1 MAGEAN
7 AVRLQGRRGWP
18 LATALAR
25 LGTWAAVFLAASA
38 SAQDAGADERG
49 RGPAISGGGTWYT
62 FEQARRGQGAY
73 VEHCASCHSP
83 DLRARSTYISLYAN
97 PALKGAFFWDR
108 WDGQSVH
115 TLLLVIEETMP
126 LDAPGSLDGDTY
138 ADVMAFI
145 LEQNGFEPG
154 NRELPPA
161 AHDPGRLA
169 GMVLERGVARALA
182 QAQEVGAAR
191 RAPPAD
197 DEPPPPFVP
206 AEEPTDDEEA
216 VAPDEEHD
224 GWFLDIQVER
234 ASTVFAERCVR
245 CHGAALQ
252 GIGVAP
258 SLAGEN
264 FLERWDGERVS
275 DLFWVVRHLMP
286 LDDQGTLLPETA
298 ADLVAFILARNG
310 FEAGDRALP
319 PDEAILANYVIERGE
334 TR

>member
-1 MAGEAN
+1 MVGGAN
-7 AVRLQGRRGWP
+7 AARRLGRGGWP
-18 LATALAR
+18 AAALALLATLVAVVA
-25 LGTWAAVFLAASA
+25 TTAAD
-38 SAQDAGADERG
+38 AQNAPSDEPG
-49 RGPAISGGGTWYT
+49 RGPAITSGGAWYT
-62 FEQARRGQGAY
+62 FQQASRGQGAY

-138 ADVMAFI
+138 ADIMAFI

-154 NRELPPA
+154 EHELPPA
-161 AHDPGRLA
+161 AQDPGRLA
-169 GMVLERGVARALA
+169 GMVLERGIARTVA

-191 RAPPAD
+191 RAPPSD
-197 DEPPPPFVP
+197 DEPPPPFMP
-206 AEEPTDDEEA
+206 ADEPTAAEEA
-216 VAPDEEHD
+216 VAPDEEHA
-224 GWFLDIQVER
+224 GWFLDVQVER
-234 ASTVFAERCVR
+234 ATTIYAERCVR

-264 FLERWDGERVS
+264 FFARWDGERVS
-275 DLFWVVRHLMP
+275 DLYWVVRHLMP
-286 LDDQGTLLPETA
+286 LDEQGTLLPETA
-298 ADLVAFILARNG
+298 ADLVAFVLARNG
-310 FEAGDRALP
+310 FESGQRLLP

-334 TR
+334 TP